1 MGTKPVG
8 NRGMDVIAFTLM
20 EGRGRFMNKYVIWGA
35 GFRGEKLKELLTKE
49 RIVAFID
56 SDLSKVG
63 KR

>member
-1 MGTKPVG
+1 
-8 NRGMDVIAFTLM
+8 
-20 EGRGRFMNKYVIWGA
+20 MNKYVIWGA

-63 KR
+63 KRKGETEQSVTPE